1 MRAPVEVDAAA
12 AATPL
17 GAVPGLDTRLA
28 AALRASGVEGLFP
41 VQAATWHE
49 MGSAA
54 MAGQAMAARD
64 LCVCAPTGSGKTLAY
79 ALPVLQALSA
89 RVVRRLRALVVL
101 PTRDLAVQVK
111 AVFDPL
117 AAAVDLAVGLAIG
130 QTSLGAEGAQLV
142 EAPSPLDGGALL
154 LPLGLCSRA
163 DMDAA
168 GAAAPGSR
176 VDILVAT
183 PGRLV
188 DHLTETPGFTLE
200 HLLYLVVDETDR
212 LLRQSYQEWLPRV
225 LAAAGDSQLHQDWPP
240 RSLSSLGVIR
250 TVRRWCLERGQRG
263 GRRPRLTKLVLSA
276 TLTQDPAK
284 FARLDLHKPL
294 YITASAAERRY
305 KLPSQLREF
314 KLVCRAGEKP
324 LCLLALLHHLP
335 LATTI
340 VFTASVEATHR
351 LFVLLQSF
359 EGLPVRVVE
368 YSSLQHQRA
377 RSASLGD
384 FKSGRA
390 HVLVASDAMT
400 RGMDVDDVAHV
411 VSYDAP
417 VYAKTYVHRVGRTAR
432 AGKPGTA
439 YTILRKEEVKHF
451 KSLLRKVDNNFCRD
465 YKLPSTAMEELQP
478 RFLTG
483 KLHID
488 TSSDACGM
496 SESYS
501 LQKLK
506 ATVEEESLI
515 INRRH

>member
-1 MRAPVEVDAAA
+1 MREPVEVDAAA

-17 GAVPGLDTRLA
+17 GAVPGLDARLA
-28 AALRASGVEGLFP
+28 AALLASGVEGLFP
-41 VQAATWHE
+41 VQAATWRE

-111 AVFDPL
+111 AAFDPL
-117 AAAVDLAVGLAIG
+117 AAAVGLAVGLAIG

-142 EAPSPLDGGALL
+142 EAPSPVHDGGALL

-163 DMDAA
+163 DSDA

-212 LLRQSYQEWLPRV
+212 LLRQSYQEWLPCV
-225 LAAAGDSQLHQDWPP
+225 LAAAGDSQHHQDRPL
-240 RSLSSLGVIR
+240 RSLSSLGAIR

-263 GRRPRLTKLVLSA
+263 ERRPRLTKLVLSA

-284 FARLDLHKPL
+284 IARLDLHKPL

-483 KLHID
+483 KLHI
-488 TSSDACGM
+488 TL
-496 SESYS
+496 E
-501 LQKLK
+501 KLK